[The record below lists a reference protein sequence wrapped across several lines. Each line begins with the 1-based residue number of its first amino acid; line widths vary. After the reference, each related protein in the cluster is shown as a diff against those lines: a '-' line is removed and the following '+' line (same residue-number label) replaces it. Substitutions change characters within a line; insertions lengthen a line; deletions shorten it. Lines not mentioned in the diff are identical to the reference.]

1 MRYCQQILSD
11 SASNG
16 ENIAAKQQGE
26 DDSFWICEG
35 VYEILWKQDML
46 SVVPDSIQSVLC
58 TVGAEKCSE
67 FQVSIFDIAN
77 GTSLTNGNDT
87 MKVRVTQ

>member
-1 MRYCQQILSD
+1 MLYCQQILSD

-26 DDSFWICEG
+26 DDSSWICEG

-58 TVGAEKCSE
+58 TAGAKKCGG
-67 FQVSIFDIAN
+67 FPVSIFDIAN
-77 GTSLTNGNDT
+77 GA
-87 MKVRVTQ
+87 